1 MAQSSTRSEA
11 LTAPSTQAGTGC
23 GKTRSACD
31 RCHRQKL
38 RCIKAVQRTACERC
52 ERLTI
57 ECRYSPRE
65 RRTVRSKKRSRTT
78 PPPSD
83 SRNLAPAII
92 APPAAPGMRR
102 QGVTAAVPASLDCGD
117 WLAFQTAAGHNAEG
131 LGYLNPGLTSPIPIP
146 MAQAGHVAA
155 RDTHPLAQLNAPPSL
170 YSVDCGDGVASR
182 ILADHHHNVAGQV
195 GDDYLPDLCHFQG
208 NDNHPNGPSCG
219 PGYTLTS
226 TAQQLTSLNMALYE
240 CASKLPSIK
249 ASRAGGPD
257 VSRTTNSATT
267 RGAALL
273 VLDEVFHVTTTF
285 INIMNAVDPMFTH
298 THDEITPA
306 LEIPSPSSL
315 HLDEASVLLFLS
327 CHCRLTD
334 IYEAI
339 FQAIQRCI
347 RGSSHTA
354 APHSTAAGIILPQL
368 QVGGFGGVSS
378 PALRVDFKGPRLPSA
393 IVSMYMVLIT
403 TLSSRLWAQIK
414 DRMRRTGGRDC
425 SRSGAAMVHPDIAEP
440 TWDRAMER
448 TDNLSRIIEGIRD
461 VL

>member
-11 LTAPSTQAGTGC
+11 LTALSTQAGTER

-38 RCIKAVQRTACERC
+38 KCIKAVDRTACERC

-65 RRTVRSKKRSRTT
+65 RRTVRSKQRSRT

-83 SRNLAPAII
+83 LRNLAPAII

-102 QGVTAAVPASLDCGD
+102 QSATAAVPASLECGD
-117 WLAFQTAAGHNAEG
+117 WLAMQTAAGHNAEG
-131 LGYLNPGLTSPIPIP
+131 LDDLNPGLTPML
-146 MAQAGHVAA
+146 MAQAGRFAA
-155 RDTHPLAQLNAPPSL
+155 TDTNLPAQLNAPPSL
-170 YSVDCGDGVASR
+170 YSLLDCGDGAASHA
-182 ILADHHHNVAGQV
+182 LSDYHHNVTSEV
-195 GDDYLPDLCHFQG
+195 GADYLPDLCHLQG
-208 NDNHPNGPSCG
+208 NDDHLSGPSCG

-226 TAQQLTSLNMALYE
+226 TTQQLASLNLALYE

-249 ASRAGGPD
+249 ASRAGGLD
-257 VSRTTNSATT
+257 VPRAMNSSTT

-273 VLDEVFHVTTTF
+273 ALDEVFHVTTAF
-285 INIMNAVDPMFTH
+285 INILNNVDPMFTH

-306 LEIPSPSSL
+306 LEEISSSSSFL
-315 HLDEASVLLFLS
+315 PLDEASVLLFLS

-347 RGSSHTA
+347 KGGSHTA
-354 APHSTAAGIILPQL
+354 APHSTVAGIILPQL
-368 QVGGFGGVSS
+368 QVGGFGGVNS

-403 TLSSRLWAQIK
+403 TLSSRLWAQIR

-425 SRSGAAMVHPDIAEP
+425 SRRRVAMVHPEIAEP
-440 TWDRAMER
+440 TWGLAMER

-461 VL
+461 LL